1 MNADLIC
8 TAALRAFA
16 LVGIA
21 AAFAP
26 ALARNR
32 KRLVVTFVA
41 ALAAVAILWSH

>member
-1 MNADLIC
+1 MDVNQLS

-26 ALARNR
+26 PLARSR
-32 KRLVVTFVA
+32 KRLAVTFVA
-41 ALAAVAILWSH
+41 SLAAAAILWSH

>member
-1 MNADLIC
+1 MDMNHIS

-16 LVGIA
+16 LVGVA

-32 KRLVVTFVA
+32 VRLAVTFVA
-41 ALAAVAILWSH
+41 AFAAVSILWSR

>member
-1 MNADLIC
+1 MDVNQIS

-21 AAFAP
+21 AAFLP

-32 KRLVVTFVA
+32 ARLGVTFVA
-41 ALAAVAILWSH
+41 ALLAVAILWSN

>member
-1 MNADLIC
+1 MNADPIC

-32 KRLVVTFVA
+32 ARLGVTFVA
-41 ALAAVAILWSH
+41 ALLAVAILWSN